1 MDDVKVIT
9 AFHLRRGR
17 AGSGLS
23 QPELAARL
31 GVDRRHVS
39 RWERAEKQPISWA
52 RICEMAEVFG
62 CNPGEFYVVPP
73 EELKAA

>member
-1 MDDVKVIT
+1 MDDVRVIT
-9 AFHLRRGR
+9 AFHLKRLR
-17 AGSGLS
+17 ADAGLS

-39 RWERAEKQPISWA
+39 RWERAEKQPTCA
-52 RICEMAEVFG
+52 RICEMADIFG
-62 CNPGEFYVVPP
+62 CNPGEFYVVP